1 MRQRFGSAFL
11 AGLLLLA
18 AGPPASTE
26 DAAHDP
32 VTVEKTKD
40 QLHFKLPPDW
50 PIEKRAGMVQP
61 IPVEEYLAMKF
72 KALEAK
78 LQAIEQRLSGLDL
91 RLRVL
96 EEGIPKRSQGLKSS
110 EAAPSNP

>member
-1 MRQRFGSAFL
+1 MRRLRFGDLSLAVVA
-11 AGLLLLA
+11 AGLLAAA
-18 AGPPASTE
+18 AGAE
-26 DAAHDP
+26 EARQEP
-32 VTVEKTKD
+32 VTVEKTKE

-72 KALEAK
+72 KALDAR

-96 EEGIPKRSQGLKSS
+96 EEGLPKRTPGLKSS
-110 EAAPSNP
+110 ETAP

>member
-1 MRQRFGSAFL
+1 M
-11 AGLLLLA
+11 
-18 AGPPASTE
+18 
-26 DAAHDP
+26 
-32 VTVEKTKD
+32 TVEKTSE

-72 KALEAK
+72 KALEAR
-78 LQAIEQRLSGLDL
+78 LQVLEQHLSGLDL

-96 EEGIPKRSQGLKSS
+96 EEGLPKRSQGLKSP
-110 EAAPSNP
+110 EAAPPQ

>member
-1 MRQRFGSAFL
+1 MRRRRFVNATL
-11 AGLLLLA
+11 LALVAGLLSGR
-18 AGPPASTE
+18 AGAE
-26 DAAHDP
+26 EARKEP
-32 VTVEKTKD
+32 VTIEKTSD
-40 QLHFKLPPDW
+40 QLHFKLPADW

-72 KALEAK
+72 KAIENR

-96 EEGIPKRSQGLKSS
+96 EEGLPKRGPGLKSS
-110 EAAPSNP
+110 EATSP

>member
-1 MRQRFGSAFL
+1 MPRRPFGNLMLAVL
-11 AGLLLLA
+11 IAGLP
-18 AGPPASTE
+18 AGRAGAE
-26 DAAHDP
+26 EARQEP
-32 VTVEKTKD
+32 VTVERTKE

-72 KALEAK
+72 KALDAR

-96 EEGIPKRSQGLKSS
+96 EEGLSKRTPGLKSS
-110 EAAPSNP
+110 DTAPSP